1 MRVYAAVLPPTLG
14 RAMYRINAELRRQ
27 APSDV
32 EFVANAAEADLQVL
46 DVIGHGSFDYLK
58 LPSHVLLQHCYLTT
72 ETQDPQYWLT
82 RFHRAR
88 LIMSYHDLPALT
100 GAHDFAFYRAPWGVD
115 GTVFRNLGL
124 PRTVAVLTTGH
135 DHNGEA
141 ILECFSAARR
151 LSLPV
156 VHLGRNFGSANGVHC
171 VEGVSDEELAVHYSR
186 ARYVSGLRRGEGFE
200 LPVLEG
206 LACGARPICFD
217 TPGYR
222 HWFHE
227 HAVFVPELAHDEL
240 IEALVEILARNP
252 DPVTPEERA
261 AVLERFNWHT
271 IFGEFW
277 SLLLGENR

>member
-1 MRVYAAVLPPTLG
+1 MRIYAEVLPATLG
-14 RAMYRINAELRRQ
+14 RAMHRINAELRRQ

-32 EFVANAAEADLQVL
+32 EFVANVAEADLQVL
-46 DVIGHGSFDYLK
+46 DVIGLGSFEYLE

-72 ETQDPQYWLT
+72 ETQDPRYWLT

-88 LIMSYHDLPALT
+88 LVMSYHDLPTLT
-100 GAHDFAFYRAPWGVD
+100 GAYDFAFYRAPWGVD
-115 GTVFRNLGL
+115 GTVFRNLEL

-135 DHNGEA
+135 DPNGEA

-151 LSLPV
+151 VGLPV
-156 VHLGRNFGSANGVHC
+156 VHLGRNLRPADGVHC
-171 VEGVSDEELAVHYSR
+171 VAGVSDEELVVHYSK

-206 LACGARPICFD
+206 LVCGARPICFD

-222 HWFHE
+222 YWFNE
-227 HAVFVPELAHDEL
+227 HAVFVPELPHNEL
-240 IEALVEILARNP
+240 VEALVEILARDP

-261 AVLERFNWHT
+261 AVLEHFNWAT

-277 SLLLGENR
+277 SLLLE